1 METKGFVIILK
12 ICGFLKTTL
21 LDYPE
26 HVAATVFTGGCQFRC
41 PFCQNSELLPHT
53 VKANYT
59 EQEILQFL
67 QKRSHILEGV
77 AITGGE
83 PTLQPDLESFIGN
96 VRKLGLKVKL
106 DTNGYRPDVLKDLC
120 NKKLLDYVAMD
131 IKSSPEHYSI
141 VAGTPNLHL
150 DSILESVEFLKKN
163 TIPFEFRTTLVRE
176 LHTLQDM
183 RSISKWLHGDY
194 LYFLQNYK
202 DSEQVLT
209 SGLHGWNQDELLE
222 FLQIAKQDL
231 PNASIRG
238 MD

>member
-1 METKGFVIILK
+1 MKGFVIILK

-21 LDYPE
+21 LDYPG
-26 HVAATVFTGGCQFRC
+26 HLAATVFTGGCQFRC

-53 VKANYT
+53 VEAYYT

-83 PTLQPDLESFIGN
+83 PTLQPDLESFI
-96 VRKLGLKVKL
+96 RKIRELGLKVKL

-120 NKKLLDYVAMD
+120 HKKLLDYVAMD
-131 IKSSPEHYSI
+131 IKSSPQRYSI
-141 VAGTPNLHL
+141 VSGTPDLQL
-150 DSILESVEFLKKN
+150 DSILESVEFLKEN

-183 RSISKWLHGDY
+183 KSISQWLHGDY

-222 FLQIAKQDL
+222 FLQIAKQNL

-238 MD
+238 MDC